1 MEVEAVLRGGPEDKV
16 FSRLRFPVAGKKI
29 SFFIISRSITHVG
42 AGDGFSVFTSDNGIV
57 MTCGDGSFGA
67 LGHGDWHSSALPK
80 MVESLLSV
88 DVSAIACG
96 AEHVVVV
103 SGKVGGKGTR
113 CIYCSPE
120 F

>member
-29 SFFIISRSITHVG
+29 VFISRSITHVG
-42 AGDGFSVFTSDNGIV
+42 AGAGFSVFTSDNGIV

-103 SGKVGGKGTR
+103 SGKVGEKGR
-113 CIYCSPE
+113 DIHSLSII